1 MIIFH
6 LTTEG
11 RARTIYGQV
20 PLVRL
25 EKKESE
31 SIGQCRVHSKV
42 LFFTFK
48 AIHGIVLVYIG
59 ELVSLKERGV
69 YTILDLL
76 MEHC

>member
-11 RARTIYGQV
+11 RARTIYGWV

-25 EKKESE
+25 EKKDSE

-59 ELVSLKERGV
+59 ELVSLKEQGV
-69 YTILDLL
+69 YKILDLL
-76 MEHC
+76 VEHC

>member
-1 MIIFH
+1 MDRYH
-6 LTTEG
+6 W
-11 RARTIYGQV
+11 YDWK
-20 PLVRL
+20 
-25 EKKESE
+25 KKESE

-76 MEHC
+76 VEHC